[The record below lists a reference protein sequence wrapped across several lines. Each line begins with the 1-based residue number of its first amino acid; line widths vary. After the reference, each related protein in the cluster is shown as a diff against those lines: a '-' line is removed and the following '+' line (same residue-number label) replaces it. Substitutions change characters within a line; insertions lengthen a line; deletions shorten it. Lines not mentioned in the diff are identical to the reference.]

1 MRNLFALLG
10 LFMAINVG
18 TAQADLNYYLPKH
31 VNYDINIPTP
41 KQVLGYE
48 VGDWMVSHDQL
59 INYMKTIAETS
70 DRAVLVEYAR
80 SYENRPLVH
89 LIFSSPENIAKLDKL
104 KAEHQKLSDPSI
116 SGEINTDKMPLVV
129 LLGYSVHGNEASAVN
144 ASLLTAYYLAA
155 GRGSGIKEM
164 LENTII
170 IVDPALNPDG
180 VNRFAN
186 WANMH
191 KSYADLT
198 DPNSRVFNEVYPG
211 GRTNH
216 YWFDMNRDYLLL
228 TNPESRGRVAKL
240 QEWKPNIVTDHH
252 EMSSNSTFFF
262 QPGVPTRN
270 NPLTPKRNYE
280 LTKAI
285 GKYHAKYL
293 DQIGTTYFSEE
304 QFDDYYFGKG
314 SSYPDINSGIGI
326 LFEQA
331 SVRGFM
337 RETSNGILTFPFAIR
352 NQFTVTLS
360 TLEAAQDLR
369 KELLDY
375 QKEFYSSAFDL
386 AKKDPIT
393 GWVFGDKSDLGKT
406 YEFLNILNIHAV
418 EFEQLSQNYSIKGE
432 TFEKGTSYFIPATQ
446 KNYRLIKSM
455 FEKSNSFEDKTFYDV
470 STWNFFYSFNM
481 PNAEIK
487 RGKKMILPKTEKLE
501 SIDRKKGEI
510 LGSEKAV
517 AYAFRWDDYYAPK
530 LLAAI
535 QAKGLRTKVARN
547 EFSYTADE
555 LNEEFSFGTILIP
568 AENQTLSKRDLRK
581 YLARLS
587 KDNGVDIYSLS
598 TSLTPS
604 GIDIGSGGFAI
615 LKQPKVLMFIDGRAS
630 SRDAGEIWHLFDQRY
645 DMPITLVEQDKVN
658 RIDLA
663 KYNTIVL
670 PGGSF
675 DALGKDGIEKLN
687 VWLKNGGN
695 LITYKSAA
703 QWAVK
708 NLKLDIQFKNKAELE
723 FEGIPTYTNRRSDA
737 NVQNISGAIFEVTFD
752 PSHPMAYGLQGMILP
767 VFKTGT
773 SVAELP
779 ESKYSAPFRYTSSPL
794 KSGYSSKENVERIKN
809 APFIITNRVGRG
821 NVISILDNT
830 NFRGFWYGS
839 NKVFANAVF
848 FGQTL

>member
-1 MRNLFALLG
+1 MKTFFSLLG

-18 TAQADLNYYLPKH
+18 IAQTDLNYYLPKH

-70 DRAVLVEYAR
+70 DRAVLIEYAR
-80 SYENRPLVH
+80 SYENRPLVY
-89 LIFSSPENIAKLDKL
+89 LIFSSPENIAKLDEL

-116 SGEINTDKMPLVV
+116 SGEINTENMPLVV
-129 LLGYSVHGNEASAVN
+129 VLGYSVHGNEASAVN
-144 ASLLTAYYLAA
+144 SSLLTAYYLAA
-155 GRGSGIKEM
+155 GRSTAMKEM

-186 WANMH
+186 WVNMH
-191 KSYADLT
+191 KSFADLS
-198 DPNSRVFNEVYPG
+198 DPNSRIFNEVYPG

-252 EMSSNSTFFF
+252 EMGSNSTFFF

-270 NPLTPKRNYE
+270 NPLTPIRNYE

-285 GKYHAKYL
+285 GEYHAKNL
-293 DQIGTTYFSEE
+293 DQIGSLYFSEE
-304 QFDDYYFGKG
+304 QFDDFYFGKG

-331 SVRGFM
+331 SSRGFL
-337 RETSNGILTFPFAIR
+337 RETTNGILTFPFAIR

-369 KELLDY
+369 KPLLDY
-375 QKEFYSSAFDL
+375 QKEFYTSAFDL
-386 AKKDPIT
+386 AKKDPIA

-418 EFEQLSQNYSIKGE
+418 EIEQLSQNYTIKGK
-432 TFEKGTSYFIPATQ
+432 TYEKGTSYFIPATQ

-455 FEKSNSFEDKTFYDV
+455 FERSNSFKDKTFYDV

-487 RGKKMILPKTEKLE
+487 RGKKMVLPKTGKLE
-501 SIDRKKGEI
+501 SIDRNKGKI

-568 AENQTLSKRDLRK
+568 TDNQPLAKNDLRK
-581 YLARLS
+581 CLTRLS
-587 KDNGVDIYSLS
+587 RDNGIDIYSLS

-604 GIDIGSGGFAI
+604 GIDIGSSGFAF
-615 LKQPKVLMFIDGRAS
+615 LKKPKVLMFVDGRAS

-645 DMPITLVEQDKVN
+645 NMPITLVEQDRVGRVN
-658 RIDLA
+658 LA
-663 KYNTIVL
+663 IYNTIVL

-675 DALGKDGIEKLN
+675 DALGESGIEKLN
-687 VWLKNGGN
+687 VWVKNGGN
-695 LITYKSAA
+695 LITYKNAT

-708 NLKLDIQFKNKAELE
+708 NLKFDIQFKDNVELE
-723 FEGIPTYTNRRSDA
+723 IEGIPSYANRRADA

-752 PSHPMAYGLQGMILP
+752 PSHPLAYGLRGTTLP
-767 VFKTGT
+767 VFKSGT

-779 ESKYSAPFRYTSSPL
+779 KNEYSTPFRYTASPL

-809 APFIITNRVGRG
+809 APFIITNRVGQG